1 MISDNSIINII
12 YNNDESSKSTYHI
25 LKEKLIKK
33 GFIIPTSYDNNAEL
47 NICIGGDGAFLR
59 AIHKYNFPNIPFIG
73 INTGHLGFFQEILPE
88 NIDEFIERYINKDF
102 IVEKIFLVKCDIF
115 TRNNSF
121 HLIGINEI
129 VIKGIKSKVVHLE
142 VFIDDNHLEK
152 FSGDGIIIST
162 PAGSTGYNYSSGGS
176 IVYPSLNILQI
187 TPLSPISSRVYRSL
201 LNSTIVP
208 GDITITI
215 KPEYRYENSILVV
228 VDGMEL
234 KYSDIVEMRF
244 TIPEKTISKLN
255 FDKNMYWNNLKSKF
269 L

>member
-1 MISDNSIINII
+1 MNPDSRIINII
-12 YNNDESSKSTYHI
+12 YNNDESSVKTYEL
-25 LKEKLIKK
+25 LKKKLIEK
-33 GFIIPTSYDNNAEL
+33 GFSVPECYDKEAEL

-59 AIHKYNFPNIPFIG
+59 AIHRYNFTHIPFIG

-88 NIDEFIERYINKDF
+88 NIDEFIERYISKDYN
-102 IVEKIFLVKCDIF
+102 IEKIFLVESNILTKD
-115 TRNNSF
+115 NSF
-121 HLIGINEI
+121 KLIGVNEI

-142 VFIDDNHLEK
+142 VFIDNNHLER
-152 FSGDGIIIST
+152 FAGDGIIIST
-162 PAGSTGYNYSSGGS
+162 PAGSTGYSFSTGGS
-176 IVYPSLNILQI
+176 IVYPSLNTLQI
-187 TPLSPISSRVYRSL
+187 TPLAPISSRAYRSL
-201 LNSTIVP
+201 LNSIIVP

-234 KYSDIVEMRF
+234 KYDNITELQFNVSN
-244 TIPEKTISKLN
+244 KTISRLY